1 MRAAALFLQHAS
13 KAPMLQY
20 MMFCDSEICMCYT
33 PHDMYVSGDWEYYT
47 CRHCRKQESY
57 RVR

>member
-1 MRAAALFLQHAS
+1 MRAAAVFTVIAR
-13 KAPMLQY
+13 KAPELEYMLW
-20 MMFCDSEICMCYT
+20 CDSPICMCNT
-33 PHDMYVSGDWEYYT
+33 PHDIHVIGDWEYYT